1 MLNYFNSRNFLLL
14 FIIFLPFPSFMIYS
28 QATGVVIDDY
38 RKYEPEIP
46 VSDNLVYDK
55 KIDIFV
61 NLKNYQVIDKS
72 TIKLEIEIQK
82 MQLSGFGS
90 EEKKKIKKYPGT
102 NLIISEDVPETDPL
116 SGLSVNIVNGD
127 TSDIIYSAKEN
138 LEIDLNEL
146 VQLTGGL
153 SNKIVEI
160 EQIWNMSLYINE
172 EITEVSFIGK
182 PSGSKY
188 LITGDL
194 GGIDQKYAL
203 SLTLRN
209 FETGVLVSQVAGEID
224 FTLNE
229 LLKQTVS
236 SPYKRDDEKPQREGS
251 GSIYVFSNKEKS
263 DVFLN
268 GALIGKTPLL
278 ITNIQKGYHVIE
290 VKNVNYY
297 YIKSLRINSK
307 FTPFF

>member
-1 MLNYFNSRNFLLL
+1 MLNYFNSRKILLL

-38 RKYEPEIP
+38 RKYGPEIP
-46 VSDNLVYDK
+46 VSDNMVYDK

-90 EEKKKIKKYPGT
+90 EEKKKIKKYPET
-102 NLIISEDVPETDPL
+102 NLIISEDVSETDPL

-127 TSDIIYSAKEN
+127 TGDIIYSAKEN
-138 LEIDLNEL
+138 IEIDLNEL

-160 EQIWNMSLYINE
+160 EQIWNMSLYINK

-194 GGIDQKYAL
+194 CGIDQKYL
-203 SLTLRN
+203 WK
-209 FETGVLVSQVAGEID
+209 Q
-224 FTLNE
+224 
-229 LLKQTVS
+229 QTV
-236 SPYKRDDEKPQREGS
+236 G
-251 GSIYVFSNKEKS
+251 F
-263 DVFLN
+263 
-268 GALIGKTPLL
+268 
-278 ITNIQKGYHVIE
+278 
-290 VKNVNYY
+290 
-297 YIKSLRINSK
+297 
-307 FTPFF
+307 